1 MRYAKRFPVEL
12 FLILICVL
20 TIGGCG
26 TSEKTKFYILQPVVG
41 PPLPASSAGEIVV
54 GVGPVK
60 LPEYLTRS
68 QIVTRP
74 GRNSLNL
81 DEFNRW
87 AEPLDQNFAR
97 VLAEDLA
104 SQLGTNRVAMYPW
117 ERSAGVQYQ
126 AKVDVARFEGEAGGR
141 AVLEARW
148 IVLKGGTEITA
159 RHTVIE
165 KTLADGSYETLV
177 AAESQAVSDLG
188 AEIADAIR
196 MDSHLPR

>member
-1 MRYAKRFPVEL
+1 MRYAKRFSVEL
-12 FLILICVL
+12 FLVLICVL

-26 TSEKTKFYILQPVVG
+26 TSEKTKFYILQPVAG
-41 PPLPASSAGEIVV
+41 PPAPVASTGEIVV

-60 LPEYLTRS
+60 LPEYLARS

-104 SQLGTNRVAMYPW
+104 SQLGTNRVVMYPW

-126 AKVDVARFEGEAGGR
+126 TKVDVARFNGEPGGR

-148 IVLKGGTEITA
+148 SVLKGGKEITA

-177 AAESQAVSDLG
+177 AAESQAVSDLSG
-188 AEIADAIR
+188 EIADAIR
-196 MDSHLPR
+196 MDSHLP